1 MNSGS
6 GHWTCVCDDLDDML
20 WFALFPVIHLFE
32 EWAILIAISDSSSH
46 HCYSIENISL
56 VRNTC

>member
-32 EWAILIAISDSSSH
+32 EGLF
-46 HCYSIENISL
+46 
-56 VRNTC
+56 